1 MASEK
6 RQIFREKS
14 LQKLSSPDRLDQ
26 LLRIVRPQ
34 VWLMLLG
41 IGLGLALAISWSIL
55 GRIPETATGT
65 AILVRPKQ
73 VVYFESSGSGQIKSI
88 AVKVGDRVRRGDL
101 LASLSMPT
109 LETDLQQAGV
119 KLEHLKSRVG
129 EIMLLDRD
137 LVEKKRE
144 HMDRTR
150 ELMRERQKN
159 VRESAQAYK
168 LRTELYLA
176 EQRAN
181 IDTARNRAEELG
193 ELLQERYEAYR
204 DLEDQGLSSRDQ
216 LVEQR
221 TRMVDNELEM
231 ANLSVRDQALKLQEN
246 AAREVYEEDMDLV
259 RDLEIQLSELD
270 LEDLTL
276 RQSLREDELDDAA
289 KIEEIELRI
298 EFLQKKLQHEGSLYS
313 EYNGTVLEVS
323 VTPGAQVGI
332 GQRMGRMEAEDGAA
346 ELKAAAFFTIRDGK
360 KIQPGLKISVSP
372 ANVEKERFGGIV
384 GYVES
389 VTDYPVTT
397 AAAANQIGDPEIART
412 LLGGQS
418 RIGVLASLEAD
429 DTFTGFKWTSGE
441 GPDDFLITA
450 GTTAE
455 VRVTVRERRPI
466 TLVFPFLE
474 RLSKR

>member
-1 MASEK
+1 
-6 RQIFREKS
+6 
-14 LQKLSSPDRLDQ
+14 
-26 LLRIVRPQ
+26 
-34 VWLMLLG
+34 
-41 IGLGLALAISWSIL
+41 
-55 GRIPETATGT
+55 
-65 AILVRPKQ
+65 
-73 VVYFESSGSGQIKSI
+73 
-88 AVKVGDRVRRGDL
+88 
-101 LASLSMPT
+101 
-109 LETDLQQAGV
+109 
-119 KLEHLKSRVG
+119 
-129 EIMLLDRD
+129 
-137 LVEKKRE
+137 
-144 HMDRTR
+144 
-150 ELMRERQKN
+150 MRERQKN

-455 VRVTVRERRPI
+455 VCVTVRERRPI

>member
-1 MASEK
+1 
-6 RQIFREKS
+6 
-14 LQKLSSPDRLDQ
+14 
-26 LLRIVRPQ
+26 
-34 VWLMLLG
+34 MLLG

>member
-26 LLRIVRPQ
+26 LLRIVRPH

-101 LASLSMPT
+101 LANLSLPT
-109 LETDLQQAGV
+109 LETDLQQEGV
-119 KLEHLKSRVG
+119 KLEHLKSRVS
-129 EIMLLDRD
+129 EITLLDRG

-150 ELMRERQKN
+150 KLMRERQKN

-193 ELLQERYEAYR
+193 KLLQERYEAYR

-289 KIEEIELRI
+289 KIQEIELRM

-360 KIQPGLKISVSP
+360 KIRPGLKISVSP
-372 ANVEKERFGGIV
+372 AN
-384 GYVES
+384 
-389 VTDYPVTT
+389 TT
-397 AAAANQIGDPEIART
+397 
-412 LLGGQS
+412 
-418 RIGVLASLEAD
+418 
-429 DTFTGFKWTSGE
+429 K
-441 GPDDFLITA
+441 
-450 GTTAE
+450 TTQ
-455 VRVTVRERRPI
+455 VIP
-466 TLVFPFLE
+466 
-474 RLSKR
+474 